1 LDSATSAIR
10 ALPRVASAVAGRAQI
25 LVDGGIR
32 RGSDIAKACALGA
45 NAVMVGRA
53 GLYGVG
59 AGGRA
64 GAARALAIL
73 AEELDRCLALLGC
86 PSTAQL
92 DPTWLSERNAGIN
105 LPWKI

>member
-1 LDSATSAIR
+1 
-10 ALPRVASAVAGRAQI
+10 
-25 LVDGGIR
+25 
-32 RGSDIAKACALGA
+32 
-45 NAVMVGRA
+45 VGRA

-64 GAARALAIL
+64 GAERAFAIL

-92 DPTWLSERNAGIN
+92 DRGWLSERGTGIN